1 MTESEELQFYRQL
14 NAKALADPKARELL
28 FQLRK
33 TINPEASF
41 PEVDIPTKLRS
52 EMETELKKRDSEIAA
67 FKKEAAEKEFIAD
80 YNRRKEALKGA
91 PYYLDDKDIPLVE
104 KSIEEKGFPSL
115 ELAADYYT
123 KVTEPIKPSGLG
135 MLGLSQTRGSLEERK
150 DFNSR
155 YQGIFKKRS
164 NKGREVLSQALEKV
178 RSGEYLNEMR

>member
-1 MTESEELQFYRQL
+1 MTDNQELEYYRDL
-14 NAKALADPKARELL
+14 NAKALGNPKARELL

-33 TINPEASF
+33 TIYPDAAL
-41 PEVDIPTKLRS
+41 PEVDIPTKLRT
-52 EMETELKKRDSEIAA
+52 EMGAELAKRDSEIAA
-67 FKKEAAEKEFIAD
+67 FKKEQAEKEFIAE
-80 YNRRKEALKGA
+80 YNRRKEALKGP
-91 PYYLDDKDIPLVE
+91 PYYLDDKDIPLIE

-135 MLGLSQTRGSLEERK
+135 MLGLSQTKGALEERK
-150 DFNSR
+150 DFNQR

-164 NKGREVLSQALEKV
+164 SKGREVLSEALEKV